1 MDSSWYEAL
10 VIILASALAVFLIL
24 GIILMVKMIQIANTT
39 KRITEHAEKVADQA
53 EHVSE
58 FFAKTATPVAVVKL
72 LSNVSDLFQGKEK
85 NNGKK

>member
-1 MDSSWYEAL
+1 MDSIWYEVL
-10 VIILASALAVFLIL
+10 VIILAIALAIFLVL
-24 GIILMVKMIQIANTT
+24 GIILLVRLNQIASTT

-72 LSNVSDLFQGKEK
+72 LSNVSEIFQGKEK
-85 NNGKK
+85 KK

>member
-10 VIILASALAVFLIL
+10 VIILGAALALFLIL
-24 GIILMVKMIQIANTT
+24 FIVLTVKLIQIANTA

-72 LSNVSDLFQGKEK
+72 LSNVSEMLQGKEK
-85 NNGKK
+85 KK